1 MKSYQEFIASLEL
14 EAERLNLRLLLVFTI
29 SLSALLPAI
38 IKFLA
43 SLSTLDLS
51 NYLSPLTA
59 GGAIELSY
67 QPALNWLSSYINANF
82 FLTIAAVFLLL
93 IGYHLYVV
101 VYVARFISW
110 LSKKTKQPLGYY
122 QVYNSLLLVYAVKTL
137 IDVFLIGIFFRQI
150 FVGIDHVVRYSIWV
164 ENIAIYTWLYF
175 ILKDLKVQQ
184 LASVK
189 ASNNQLEVL

>member
-29 SLSALLPAI
+29 SLAALLPAI
-38 IKFLA
+38 IKFLT

-110 LSKKTKQPLGYY
+110 ISKKTKQPLGYY

-137 IDVFLIGIFFRQI
+137 IDVFVIGIFFNWL
-150 FVGIDHVVRYSIWV
+150 FVGIENAVEYSIWV
-164 ENIAIYTWLYF
+164 ENIGLYLWLYF
-175 ILKDLKVQQ
+175 ILKNIRRVESPKSKVESPQVTG
-184 LASVK
+184 L
-189 ASNNQLEVL
+189 